1 MQEKI
6 IVTKMLCMLTNAI
19 RKCYF
24 KSPIKQEVENV
35 SGTHGWII
43 AYLSDHTEEN
53 IYQRDLEREFGIG
66 RSTTSKMLAKMEDA
80 GLVRRERVFMDDRLK
95 KIVLTD
101 KSKELA
107 FKIRMDNLKTEQ
119 KILDGFS
126 EDEVERLEGYLQRM
140 LQNLAT

>member
-1 MQEKI
+1 MQEQI

-19 RKCYF
+19 RKCYC